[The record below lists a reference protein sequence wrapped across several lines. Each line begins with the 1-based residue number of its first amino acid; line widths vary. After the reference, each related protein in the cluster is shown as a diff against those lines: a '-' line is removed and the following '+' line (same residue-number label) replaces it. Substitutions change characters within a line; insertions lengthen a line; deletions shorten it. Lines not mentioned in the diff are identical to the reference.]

1 MYRGSHHYK
10 TGRAADGRAAVPE
23 PSDYR
28 TAAKAGRFACA
39 VNEVKPM
46 PAAKVLIVD
55 DERLVRWSLRQKC
68 EEWGYVVVEADCGE
82 TALRLAER
90 ELPDL
95 VLLDVRLSDLTGIEV
110 LDQIKKNGDAPSVI
124 MITADPQL
132 DDVKAA
138 LKLGAYDFVGKP
150 IDFNELQLSI
160 QDALEAAAA
169 RNENGTPRAKT
180 RGAGYEN
187 VVSVSPKMTELMN
200 FVKKVASCE
209 ASTILIQGESG
220 TGKDLIAKTIH
231 YESSRHEKPFVAI
244 NCSAIPETLMEAE
257 LFGHERGAFTD
268 AKQMKKGL
276 FEAADGGT
284 LFLDEIGELTPLL
297 QAKLLRVLEDQV
309 IRRVGGI
316 RDMQVDVRVIAASN
330 RDLEKAVREGHFRQ
344 DLYYRL
350 AIIAIFIPPL
360 RDRKEDILP
369 LVDFFID
376 RYNRRF
382 KKNIRGITEE
392 TRYLLM
398 SHNWPGNVRELKNS
412 IERGMILEEES
423 FLRPVYLPFSVG
435 ESGGRTLFERTSP
448 ADGGQKLPNGRML
461 PRLYIPECGTSLEE
475 VEHSMVELAMV
486 QASGNQTNAAKL
498 LDISRDALRYK
509 LKKFG
514 LGRGDED

>member
-1 MYRGSHHYK
+1 M
-10 TGRAADGRAAVPE
+10 
-23 PSDYR
+23 
-28 TAAKAGRFACA
+28 
-39 VNEVKPM
+39 
-46 PAAKVLIVD
+46 IVD
-55 DERLVRWSLRQKC
+55 DERLVRWSLRLAQR
-68 EEWGYVVVEADCGE
+68 E
-82 TALRLAER
+82 T
-90 ELPDL
+90 PDL
-95 VLLDVRLSDLTGIEV
+95 VLLDVRMPDMSGIEV
-110 LDQIKKNGDAPSVI
+110 LDQLRKSGDARAMI

-150 IDFNELQLSI
+150 IDFDELHVAI
-160 QDALEAAAA
+160 KNALEATSL
-169 RNENGTPRAKT
+169 RNEVQALRGEVRRAV
-180 RGAGYEN
+180 GYDS

-200 FVKKVASCE
+200 FVRKVASSE
-209 ASTILIQGESG
+209 ATTILIQGESG
-220 TGKDLIAKTIH
+220 TGKDLIAKAIH
-231 YESSRHEKPFVAI
+231 YESSRHQKPFVAI

-257 LFGHERGAFTD
+257 LFGHEKGAFTD

-309 IRRVGGI
+309 IRRVGGL

-360 RDRKEDILP
+360 RDRKDDILP
-369 LVDFFID
+369 LVNFFIE

-382 KKNIRGITEE
+382 KKSIRGLTDD
-392 TRYLLM
+392 TRALM
-398 SHNWPGNVRELKNS
+398 LAHNWPGNVRELKNT
-412 IERGMILEEES
+412 IERGMILEDEP

-435 ESGGRTLFERTSP
+435 DSGGRTLFERTSP
-448 ADGGQKLPNGRML
+448 ADGGQTLPNGRTL
-461 PRLYIPECGTSLEE
+461 PRLYIPEGGTSLEE
-475 VEHSMVELAMV
+475 VEHSMVELAMS
-486 QASGNQTNAAKL
+486 QANGNQTNAAKL

-514 LGRGDED
+514 MVRPDDES

>member
-1 MYRGSHHYK
+1 M
-10 TGRAADGRAAVPE
+10 
-23 PSDYR
+23 
-28 TAAKAGRFACA
+28 
-39 VNEVKPM
+39 PM
-46 PAAKVLIVD
+46 PPEKIMIVD

-68 EEWGYVVVEADCGE
+68 EEWGYHVIEADAGE
-82 TALRLAER
+82 PALKLAQHES
-90 ELPDL
+90 PDL
-95 VLLDVRLSDLTGIEV
+95 VLLDVRMPDLTGIEV
-110 LDQIKKNGDAPSVI
+110 LDQLKKNGDARAII

-150 IDFNELQLSI
+150 VDFDELRVTI
-160 QDALEAAAA
+160 KNALEA
-169 RNENGTPRAKT
+169 TSLRAEVQT
-180 RGAGYEN
+180 LRGEVRRDAGYN
-187 VVSVSPKMTELMN
+187 SVVSVSPKMTELMN
-200 FVKKVASCE
+200 FVRKIASSE
-209 ASTILIQGESG
+209 ATTILIQGESG
-220 TGKDLIAKTIH
+220 TGKDLIAKAIH
-231 YESSRHEKPFVAI
+231 YESSRHERPFVAI

-257 LFGHERGAFTD
+257 LFGHEKGAFTD

-284 LFLDEIGELTPLL
+284 LFLDEIGELSPLL

-316 RDMQVDVRVIAASN
+316 KDMQVDVRVIAASN
-330 RDLEKAVREGHFRQ
+330 RDLEKAVREDQFRQ

-382 KKNIRGITEE
+382 KKSIRGITDD
-392 TRYLLM
+392 TRRLILT
-398 SHNWPGNVRELKNS
+398 HNWPGNVRELKNT
-412 IERGMILEEES
+412 IERGMILEEEP

-435 ESGGRTLFERTSP
+435 ESGGRTVFERTSP
-448 ADGGQKLPNGRML
+448 ADGGQTLANGRTL
-461 PRLYIPECGTSLEE
+461 PRLYIPEGGTSLEE
-475 VEHSMVELAMV
+475 VEHHMVELAMR
-486 QASGNQTNAAKL
+486 QANGNQTHAAKL

-514 LGRGDED
+514 LIPGDEEASQTPVAEDQ